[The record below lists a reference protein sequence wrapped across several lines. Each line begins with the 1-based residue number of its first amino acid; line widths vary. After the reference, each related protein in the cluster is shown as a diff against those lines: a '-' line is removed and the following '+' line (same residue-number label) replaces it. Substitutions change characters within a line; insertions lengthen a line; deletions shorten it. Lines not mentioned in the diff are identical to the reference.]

1 MGALQSTNYDC
12 HEFLPSRDSSVH
24 SSFETLD
31 DLDEEEGE
39 QGQGRERIINSVS
52 LFTCISGFP
61 LSNYTNN

>member
-31 DLDEEEGE
+31 DLDEEEE
-39 QGQGRERIINSVS
+39 QGQGQERIINSVS
-52 LFTCISGFP
+52 IFACISPF
-61 LSNYTNN
+61 SSTKN